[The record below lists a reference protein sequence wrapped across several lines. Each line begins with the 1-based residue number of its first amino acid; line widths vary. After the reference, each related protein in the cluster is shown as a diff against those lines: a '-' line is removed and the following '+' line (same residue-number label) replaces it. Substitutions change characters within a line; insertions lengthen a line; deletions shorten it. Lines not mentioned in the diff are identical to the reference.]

1 MLTLLQA
8 SEAHT
13 FVLFLDNCRVHHSK
27 KASKFLEDNKVE
39 AIFNVPYGP
48 EYNPI
53 ERVWA
58 RFKAEFKKI
67 KMAQIIEGHSPDYDK
82 LIRKIMRSYPPEKIM
97 SIVGKT
103 MKSFMGG

>member
-8 SEAHT
+8 SEAQT
-13 FVLFLDNCRVHHSK
+13 FVLFLDNCRVHHSE

-39 AIFNVPYGP
+39 AIFDVPYEP

-67 KMAQIIEGHSPDYDK
+67 KMAQIIDGHSPDYDK
-82 LIRKIMRSYPPEKIM
+82 LIRKIMHSYPPEKIS
-97 SIVGKT
+97 SIVEKT
-103 MKSFMGG
+103 MKAFMGV

>member
-1 MLTLLQA
+1 M
-8 SEAHT
+8 
-13 FVLFLDNCRVHHSK
+13 FLDNCRVRNSK
-27 KASKFLEDNKVE
+27 KATKFFDENKVE
-39 AIFNVPYGP
+39 IILNEPYGP

-67 KMAQIIEGHSPDYDK
+67 KMAQIIENLSPDYEK
-82 LIRKIMRSYPPEKIM
+82 LIRKIMRAYPPEKIS

-103 MKSFMGG
+103 MRSYIGV

>member
-8 SEAHT
+8 SEPQT

-39 AIFNVPYGP
+39 TIFNVPYGP

-67 KMAQIIEGHSPDYDK
+67 KMAHIIEGQCPNYEK
-82 LIRKIMRSYPPEKIM
+82 MIRKIMTSYPPEKIS

-103 MKSFMGG
+103 MRSFMGV